1 MKNCL
6 STKLLQIFID
16 NSAFSVFIFSKSK
29 NKNKNNS
36 SNLSL
41 SVKDRFENNALNS
54 FKWVDSTTSLPKI
67 KLFLLM
73 EGCKTLSGRTP

>member
-1 MKNCL
+1 
-6 STKLLQIFID
+6 
-16 NSAFSVFIFSKSK
+16 
-29 NKNKNNS
+29 
-36 SNLSL
+36 LSL